1 MEYRDKILSLAQAQ
15 PLLPST
21 VAKAL
26 STNSIMAGA
35 MLSEMCSKGLLK
47 TSALKVGGSPL
58 YLIPGKEE
66 QLLNHLQSLNE
77 KDRRTVIRLQ
87 EEKIIRETESD
98 ALTRVSLS
106 TVKDFAK
113 PLIVTYE
120 GKQETF
126 WKWFALTD
134 KDAEDRIRQKIEPKQ
149 EIKQTEQ
156 KINEQPKQIPPE
168 KPKAQE
174 PKPIEEKPRLEQKP
188 IQETLTPKPT
198 SEPTG
203 DFWDKLHTFF
213 TQNNIALL
221 DKTTI
226 KKKTDFDLTLEVP
239 SPVGKL
245 TYYCKARSKKKI
257 TDSDISAAYVQGQIK
272 KLPVI
277 LLTDG
282 ELTKQAH
289 AILGQLK
296 GITVKKV

>member
-1 MEYRDKILSLAQAQ
+1 MEYRDKILALAQAQ
-15 PLLPST
+15 PLLPNT

-26 STNSIMAGA
+26 STDSIMAGA

-58 YLIPGKEE
+58 YVIPGKEE

-77 KDRRTVIRLQ
+77 KDRRTVLKLQ
-87 EEKIIRETESD
+87 EEKVIRETETD
-98 ALTRVSLS
+98 PLTRVSLA

-113 PLIVTYE
+113 PLTVSYE

-126 WKWFALTD
+126 WKWFTLTD
-134 KDAEDRIRQKIEPKQ
+134 KDAEDRIRQKLEPAKQ
-149 EIKQTEQ
+149 EPIETIQAPERKPTEQ
-156 KINEQPKQIPPE
+156 KQ
-168 KPKAQE
+168 
-174 PKPIEEKPRLEQKP
+174 EQKIKP
-188 IQETLTPKPT
+188 ETKPVQETLTPKT
-198 SEPTG
+198 SAEPTG
-203 DFWDKLHTFF
+203 DFWGKLHTFF
-213 TQNNIALL
+213 AQNNIILL
-221 DKTTI
+221 EKTAV
-226 KKKTDFDLTLEVP
+226 KKKTDFDLIVDVP

-245 TYYCKARSKKKI
+245 TYYCKARSKKKL
-257 TDSDISAAYVQGQIK
+257 TDADISAAYVQGQIK

-282 ELTKQAH
+282 ELTKQAQ

>member
-1 MEYRDKILSLAQAQ
+1 MEYREKILSMAQAQ
-15 PLLPST
+15 PLLPNA

-47 TSALKVGGSPL
+47 TSALRVGGSPL

-77 KDRRTVIRLQ
+77 KDRRAVLKLQ
-87 EEKIIRETESD
+87 EEKIIREQESD
-98 ALTRVSLS
+98 PLTRVILA

-113 PLIVTYE
+113 PLLVTYD

-134 KDAEDRIRQKIEPKQ
+134 KEAEEYIRQKLEPTKIQ
-149 EIKQTEQ
+149 EQPRQAQPEKPKTQAPTEEKPKPAQEQRIKQTEQ
-156 KINEQPKQIPPE
+156 HPV
-168 KPKAQE
+168 
-174 PKPIEEKPRLEQKP
+174 
-188 IQETLTPKPT
+188 QETLTPKTTP
-198 SEPTG
+198 EPNG
-203 DFWDKLHTFF
+203 DFWDKLHAFF
-213 TQNNIALL
+213 TQNNISLL
-221 DKTTI
+221 DKTAI

-257 TDSDISAAYVQGQIK
+257 TDADISAAYVQGQIK

-289 AILGQLK
+289 TILAQLK

>member
-15 PLLPST
+15 PLLPNI

-47 TSALKVGGSPL
+47 TSALRVGGSPL

-66 QLLNHLQSLNE
+66 QLLNHLQNLNE
-77 KDRRTVIRLQ
+77 KDRRTVLKLQ
-87 EEKIIRETESD
+87 EEKIIREQESD
-98 ALTRVSLS
+98 PLTRVSLA

-113 PLIVTYE
+113 PLTVSYD

-134 KDAEDRIRQKIEPKQ
+134 KEAEDNIRQKLEPTKIQEQQKQ
-149 EIKQTEQ
+149 VQ
-156 KINEQPKQIPPE
+156 PE
-168 KPKAQE
+168 KPKTQE
-174 PKPIEEKPRLEQKP
+174 PKPAEKP
-188 IQETLTPKPT
+188 IQEKIKQQEPRPVQETLAPKQTP
-198 SEPTG
+198 EPNG

-221 DKTTI
+221 DKTAI

-257 TDSDISAAYVQGQIK
+257 TDADISAAYVQGQIK

-289 AILGQLK
+289 TILAQLK

>member
-15 PLLPST
+15 PLLPNT

-47 TSALKVGGSPL
+47 TSALRVGGSPL

-66 QLLNHLQSLNE
+66 QLLNHLQNLNE
-77 KDRRTVIRLQ
+77 KDRRTVLKLQ
-87 EEKIIRETESD
+87 EEKIIREQESD
-98 ALTRVSLS
+98 PFTRVSLA
-106 TVKDFAK
+106 TIKDFAK
-113 PLIVTYE
+113 PLTVSYD

-126 WKWFALTD
+126 WKWFTLTD
-134 KDAEDRIRQKIEPKQ
+134 KEAEDSIRQKLEPTKIQEQQKQ
-149 EIKQTEQ
+149 VQ
-156 KINEQPKQIPPE
+156 PE
-168 KPKAQE
+168 KPKTQE
-174 PKPIEEKPRLEQKP
+174 PVEEKPVREQKIKQQEP
-188 IQETLTPKPT
+188 RPVQETLAPKQTP
-198 SEPTG
+198 EPNG
-203 DFWDKLHTFF
+203 EFWDKLNTFF
-213 TQNNIALL
+213 TQSNITLL
-221 DKTTI
+221 NKTAI

-257 TDSDISAAYVQGQIK
+257 TDADISAAYVQGQIK

-289 AILGQLK
+289 TILGQLK

>member
-15 PLLPST
+15 PLLPNT

-26 STNSIMAGA
+26 STDSIMAGA

-47 TSALKVGGSPL
+47 TSALRVGGSPL

-77 KDRRTVIRLQ
+77 KDRRTVLKLQ
-87 EEKIIRETESD
+87 EEKIIREQESD
-98 ALTRVSLS
+98 PFTRVSLA
-106 TVKDFAK
+106 TIKDFAK
-113 PLIVTYE
+113 PLTVTYD

-126 WKWFALTD
+126 WKWFTLTD
-134 KDAEDRIRQKIEPKQ
+134 KEAEDNIRQKLEP
-149 EIKQTEQ
+149 T
-156 KINEQPKQIPPE
+156 KIQEQPKQVQPE
-168 KPKAQE
+168 KSKIQE
-174 PKPIEEKPRLEQKP
+174 PVEKP
-188 IQETLTPKPT
+188 IQEKIKQQEPRPVQETLAPPP
-198 SEPTG
+198 EPTG

-213 TQNNIALL
+213 TQNNIILL
-221 DKTTI
+221 DKMAI

-245 TYYCKARSKKKI
+245 TYYCKARSKKKL
-257 TDSDISAAYVQGQIK
+257 TDADISAAYVQGQIK

-282 ELTKQAH
+282 ELTKQAQ

>member
-15 PLLPST
+15 PLLPNT

-47 TSALKVGGSPL
+47 TSALKIGGSPL
-58 YLIPGKEE
+58 YYVPGKEE
-66 QLLNHLQSLNE
+66 QLLNHLQNLNE
-77 KDRRTVIRLQ
+77 KDRRTVLKLQ
-87 EEKIIRETESD
+87 EEKVIRETESD
-98 ALTRVSLS
+98 PLTRVSLA

-113 PLIVTYE
+113 PLIVSYE

-126 WKWFALTD
+126 WKWFALPD
-134 KDAEDRIRQKIEPKQ
+134 KEAEEQIRQKLEPQKK
-149 EIKQTEQ
+149 EIKQPEQ
-156 KINEQPKQIPPE
+156 KIQT
-168 KPKAQE
+168 QE
-174 PKPIEEKPRLEQKP
+174 PKPPRDITPEKPP
-188 IQETLTPKPT
+188 IQETLAPKPA
-198 SEPTG
+198 EPSG
-203 DFWDKLHTFF
+203 DFWEKLHTFF
-213 TQNNIALL
+213 TQNNITLI

-226 KKKTDFDLTLEVP
+226 KKKTDFDLIMEVP

-245 TYYCKARSKKKI
+245 TYYCKARSKKKL

-289 AILGQLK
+289 AILSQLK
-296 GITVKKV
+296 GITIKKV